1 MERGVSVSKLLRSQ
15 FLGATTVGERGQIV
29 IPAEARKALNINSGD
44 KLLVFGRHHH
54 QGLLLLKAEV
64 VDKLVSDAWA
74 KASQL
79 EKFLEIVQT
88 AEEEG
93 LPDSE

>member
-1 MERGVSVSKLLRSQ
+1 MSKLLRSQ

-44 KLLVFGRHHH
+44 KLLVFSHHH
-54 QGLLLLKAEV
+54 HGLLLIKAEV

-74 KASQL
+74 KANQL
-79 EKFLEIVQT
+79 EKLLEIVHST
-88 AEEEG
+88 EDEG
-93 LPDSE
+93 LPDAE